1 MRRRVRAGLCLP
13 LLALV
18 WAFLAALVWTLA
30 SADAQGEPAVQR
42 LTSIAAVRALSRA
55 EAAKGLP
62 AEVTGV
68 VTYANEGEQDLFI
81 QSGNAWIYVQQN
93 GQYAIRPGDLVTVTG
108 KTSASY
114 SNQIEAQTIRVLG
127 ESTLPQPAVL
137 EYADA
142 VQRENDCRY
151 VTMEGV
157 VRAASFQT
165 TQGSSLYLLR
175 LEAGGKMMDVVVANY
190 PGFSAERLLDA
201 TVRMTGAL
209 GGTFDSTNDRI
220 VNLRLN
226 VSSGAQVQV
235 VQPADSETGAHH
247 TMPMAALLGSNE
259 ILKNG
264 HRVFTTG
271 IATLYDPGDR
281 LVVQDGD
288 ASLLVRTRQMDP
300 IAIGQRVE
308 VTGFLTVVDGVAGL
322 DPGQFVPAAGG
333 SPVRPREASFNDL
346 MSGLYANKLVTIE
359 GEVVSQTR
367 ESHVDTVIIKSGDGV
382 FPAVFRNRGSGPDPF
397 PTYDPGTQIRATGVC
412 MVQLR
417 GFWGAVEGVQIHLR
431 SPQDIAIVKAAT
443 WWTPSHLFL
452 VLSGLLGI
460 TLVALAWGFRMRW
473 RLLVHE
479 KVQRQKSEQ
488 EAARLATLA
497 RLEQQRSHILELI
510 NSFQPL
516 SIVLPA
522 IQAYADELWTGTIG
536 YIHVLVNR
544 KLILMTRSHLSQ
556 QRIARLEDVDPT
568 SSSEACAEAVR
579 SHGLVGPNPARNVW
593 SRPILSSR
601 GEILGT
607 MTFEGDAVR
616 PMILNRE
623 AFEFGCNLA
632 AIAVDNRRL
641 YEDVLHRS
649 EHDQLTGLANR
660 ALVQRRLEEAVE
672 LAEIK
677 QGYAA
682 LLYLDLDNFKAVNDS
697 YTHRIGDAFLVE
709 VAQRFK
715 ACIRD
720 CDTLGRMGGD
730 EFVAILMD
738 VPEPGIAVSIADR
751 LVHAMDEP
759 FRIEGHIIHGAV
771 SVGLAFYPSSSDSA
785 EGIMQYA
792 DHAMYA
798 AKRGGGNR
806 ANSSA
811 PEAMAVGEV

>member
-1 MRRRVRAGLCLP
+1 V
-13 LLALV
+13 V
-18 WAFLAALVWTLA
+18 WALLAALVWTLA
-30 SADAQGEPAVQR
+30 SADAQGEPVAHR
-42 LTSIAAVRALSRA
+42 LGSIAAVRALNRA

-62 AEVTGV
+62 VEVTGV
-68 VTYANEGEQDLFI
+68 ATYANEGEQDLFI

-93 GQYAIRPGDLVTVTG
+93 GLYPIRAGDLVAVTG

-114 SNQIEAQTIRVLG
+114 SNQIEAQSIRVIG
-127 ESTLPQPAVL
+127 PGTMPQPAVID
-137 EYADA
+137 YTTA
-142 VQRENDCRY
+142 VLRENDCRF
-151 VTMEGV
+151 VAMEGV
-157 VRAASFQT
+157 VRAASYQT
-165 TQGSSLYLLR
+165 TPGSSLYLLR
-175 LEAGGKMMDVVVANY
+175 MEAGGKMMDVVVASY

-201 TVRMTGAL
+201 TVRVTGAL

-226 VSSGAQVQV
+226 VSSGDQVQV
-235 VQPADSETGAHH
+235 VQPGDSVTEAHH
-247 TMPMAALLGSNE
+247 TMPLAALLGSNE
-259 ILKNG
+259 ILKNR

-300 IAIGQRVE
+300 VVIGQRVE

-333 SPVRPREASFNDL
+333 SPVRPREVSFTDL
-346 MSGLYANKLVTIE
+346 MSGLYANKLVAIE

-367 ESHVDTVIIKSGDGV
+367 ESHVDTIIIKSGSGV

-417 GFWGAVEGVQIHLR
+417 GFWGAVEGIQIHLR
-431 SPQDIAIVKAAT
+431 SPQDIAIVKPAT
-443 WWTPSHLFL
+443 WWTPDHLF
-452 VLSGLLGI
+452 VVISALLGI
-460 TLVALAWGFRMRW
+460 TLVALAWGLRMRW

-522 IQAYADELWTGTIG
+522 IQAYADELWTGAIG

-616 PMILNRE
+616 PMILSRE

-682 LLYLDLDNFKAVNDS
+682 LLYLDLDNFKGVNDS

-720 CDTLGRMGGD
+720 CDTLGRIGGD

-738 VPEPGIAVSIADR
+738 VPEPGIALSIADR

-785 EGIMQYA
+785 EGLMQYA

-806 ANSSA
+806 ANSSP
-811 PEAMAVGEV
+811 PEAMVVGQV